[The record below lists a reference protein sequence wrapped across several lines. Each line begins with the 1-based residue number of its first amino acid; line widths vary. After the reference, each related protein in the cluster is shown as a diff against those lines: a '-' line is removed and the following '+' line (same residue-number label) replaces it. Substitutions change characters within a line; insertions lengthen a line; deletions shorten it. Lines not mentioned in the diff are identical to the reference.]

1 MTIYPLCCSSSAQTY
16 MKHKTTHA
24 SHGSQIYP
32 AAVILRVSRV
42 SLDSVERINWNEQ
55 KDAPK
60 EKINTEIVFTD
71 LKSPP

>member
-1 MTIYPLCCSSSAQTY
+1 MKNAKPTNVRLGNPSWDQTPCGTIA
-16 MKHKTTHA
+16 HA
-24 SHGSQIYP
+24 HHLKIRGWSC
-32 AAVILRVSRV
+32 V
-42 SLDSVERINWNEQ
+42 SLDSVERINWNEE